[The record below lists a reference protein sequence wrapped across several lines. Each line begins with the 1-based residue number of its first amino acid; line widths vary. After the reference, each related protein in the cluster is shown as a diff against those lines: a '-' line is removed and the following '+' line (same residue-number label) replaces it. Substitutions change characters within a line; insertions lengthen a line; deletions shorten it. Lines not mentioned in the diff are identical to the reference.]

1 MARSARASSKNKVQ
15 RGKEASVVYDLTKA
29 RESIE
34 QVRRVLLDAVVEQFP
49 YATGRVADT
58 FTKAAKKKNVDSRTP
73 DGCRRLGE
81 AVLRALAPPDLGLD
95 VEDLQPTP
103 DVGGETRL
111 AQEEE
116 ALTRHIEGVFEREA
130 LRRSLTNADKRW
142 MLERIVLTR
151 AVDNRMKQMFLS
163 SELSYGGRGFQ
174 GKGFRSL
181 GQEAISAGA
190 LWLRRGDAFA
200 TEDGWKGD
208 VVAPLIRD
216 LGMTLAFT
224 DDVTCALNAQA
235 GKSGPPLNGKDLHLG
250 APGQGVLAA
259 AAPLTIATTT
269 VTGNALAMK
278 LRQEDRVA
286 VSFIGEG
293 GSSLGEWHE
302 SINLAAVRQLPMI
315 FVLENNQTA
324 LSTRV
329 DEQSRTRVFAEKARG
344 YGIDAIT
351 IDGTS
356 PEDIAIAFGWAAERA
371 RAGHGPTL
379 IEVVAM
385 RLCGHAHHD
394 DMLYLGKDP
403 PLGFD
408 LPTTA
413 PKNGY
418 VDKERYERWVNKDP
432 LARYSERLIE
442 QGVVTAEDV
451 EAMKE
456 QAICRCNAS
465 MKELIARPWPDAD
478 TVTKDLYGHAPNSGN
493 FDAAPHHDVERD
505 RAHRTDAVPPLGQI
519 RPVAIESAPA
529 FDPKGSTYLDAIGR
543 AVAEILEKNPEA
555 FVIGEDVGP
564 PYGNAFLLLR
574 EACERFGDRVLNAPI
589 AEGAIIGAAVGAAL
603 EGMRPIAEMQ
613 FNDFVAS
620 GFNQVVNNAAKLRYR
635 TGKGAP
641 FVLRMPWGGLR
652 RAGPYHSQDT
662 SPWFYRSFGV
672 RIVAPSTPHEARAL
686 LHTAAASD
694 DPVLFYEHIG
704 LYREPSL
711 KQRLDDT
718 PAPLS
723 LGKAAFRK
731 LGDDLTIISY
741 GAFVH
746 RALKA
751 AERLER
757 DEGVVCDVIDLRS
770 LSPIDWDAL
779 STSVERTGRV
789 LLVGEDSRTGS
800 ILESI
805 AARLSEA
812 HFEILDGPVRTLGA
826 LDTPVPYAPSLED
839 AFLVSEDDIVQ
850 TARHML
856 AW

>member
-1 MARSARASSKNKVQ
+1 
-15 RGKEASVVYDLTKA
+15 
-29 RESIE
+29 
-34 QVRRVLLDAVVEQFP
+34 
-49 YATGRVADT
+49 
-58 FTKAAKKKNVDSRTP
+58 
-73 DGCRRLGE
+73 
-81 AVLRALAPPDLGLD
+81 
-95 VEDLQPTP
+95 
-103 DVGGETRL
+103 
-111 AQEEE
+111 
-116 ALTRHIEGVFEREA
+116 
-130 LRRSLTNADKRW
+130 
-142 MLERIVLTR
+142 
-151 AVDNRMKQMFLS
+151 
-163 SELSYGGRGFQ
+163 
-174 GKGFRSL
+174 
-181 GQEAISAGA
+181 
-190 LWLRRGDAFA
+190 
-200 TEDGWKGD
+200 
-208 VVAPLIRD
+208 
-216 LGMTLAFT
+216 MTLAFT

-250 APGQGVLAA
+250 APERGVLAA

-269 VTGNALAMK
+269 VTGTALAMK

-329 DEQSRTRVFAEKARG
+329 DEQSRTRVFADKAKG

-356 PEDIAIAFGWAAERA
+356 PEDVAIAFGWAAQRA
-371 RAGHGPTL
+371 RAGLGPTL

-403 PLGFD
+403 PLSFD
-408 LPTTA
+408 LPQEA

-418 VDKERYERWVNKDP
+418 VDKKRYGVWINKDP
-432 LARYSERLIE
+432 LARYREQLIE
-442 QGVVTAEDV
+442 QGVVTAKDV
-451 EAMKE
+451 DAMKE
-456 QAICRCNAS
+456 HAVGRCNAS
-465 MKELIARPWPDAD
+465 MQELIARPWPDAE
-478 TVTKDLYGHAPNSGN
+478 TVTDNLYAGPR
-493 FDAAPHHDVERD
+493 DDVEAG
-505 RAHRTDAVPPLGQI
+505 RAHRTDAVPPLGQVG
-519 RPVAIESAPA
+519 PVAIESAPA
-529 FDPKGSTYLDAIGR
+529 FDPKGSTYLDAIGH
-543 AVAEILEKNPEA
+543 AVAEILEQNPEA

-574 EACERFGDRVLNAPI
+574 EACDRFGDRVLNAPI

-620 GFNQVVNNAAKLRYR
+620 GFNQVVNNAAKIRYR
-635 TGKGAP
+635 TGHGAP

-672 RIVAPSTPHEARAL
+672 RIVAPSTPHDARAL
-686 LHTAAASD
+686 LHAAASGD

-704 LYREPSL
+704 LYREPSI

-718 PAPLS
+718 PTALP

-731 LGDDLTIISY
+731 LGDDLSIISY

-746 RALKA
+746 RALRA

-757 DEGVVCDVIDLRS
+757 EDGIVCDVIDLRS

-805 AARLSEA
+805 AARLSET
-812 HFEILDGPVRTLGA
+812 HFEHLDGPVRTLGA

-839 AFLVSEDDIVQ
+839 AFLVSDDDIVT
-850 TARHML
+850 TARNML